1 MPTYCT
7 LADAYG
13 PSWGSQP
20 NKVNDVSAVKKY
32 ENVIKQADTAPR
44 GEDITLKVDDVKSGC
59 PNCQHCLNQNNQFQ
73 QKVIDQSVRPLPRWV
88 PQESTM
94 QNWDPFNRHFAQH
107 NENFGNVGN
116 FGNFGNNVENFGNIS
131 TNNASHLIQLVLYL
145 LIALFMI
152 QLLELITSIN

>member
-116 FGNFGNNVENFGNIS
+116 FGNNVENFGNIS

>member
-20 NKVNDVSAVKKY
+20 NKVNEVSAVKKY

-116 FGNFGNNVENFGNIS
+116 FGNNVENFGNIS

>member
-20 NKVNDVSAVKKY
+20 NKVNEPNNAVKKY

-116 FGNFGNNVENFGNIS
+116 FGNNVENFGNIS